1 MATPYMTR
9 RGSGWYLKIRIPSD
23 IRPILGE
30 HLVRSLR
37 TSDKSTAQA
46 RALGMA
52 ASLDGIFM
60 SIRRQALELITGV
73 RDDKRPLSELRQFL
87 QAHADELAKQPT
99 SFTEPFIRSLRRIG
113 GLEATKNRQDQFWLG
128 HQHDIIEAIGTARTQ
143 GEADGLA
150 RAIREGAAHTAPL
163 QIPDAPSPQP
173 VPTRQGSSK
182 PWPSFIEGFFAKKG
196 ISEKTRKSYLAA
208 LGELEQHIGPKK
220 ARDITRS
227 DIQDFIDHLET
238 RPNLRGGV
246 LHRDSVKRY
255 KSHLN
260 TFFEWCCAREYVPDI
275 NMRSIQIRDRT
286 PEEKL
291 DIPRR
296 AFTETE
302 LETIFHSPLFTG
314 YKGHESRSTPGACR
328 DHIADYWF
336 MLVMAMTGAR
346 HGELA
351 LSPATLT
358 RLGDVHCISALHAT
372 KTKQSKRLIPVIRDL
387 EKTGFIDYAKR
398 MEREGRDGLLFPLPP
413 HNGKFSENV
422 AQAWSKRLNRYL
434 DDIGLDGPDLVGY
447 SFRHTCRQ
455 MLRAGAIG
463 DELMNKVFGH
473 AAGTVGSN
481 YGKHLSSQEA
491 RLVIDNVSFGADLSH
506 LWPRRTKLTKM

>member
-1 MATPYMTR
+1 MGRHCVATPYMTR

-52 ASLDGIFM
+52 ASLDGVFM

-87 QAHADELAKQPT
+87 QDHADELAKQPT

-113 GLEATKNRQDQFWLG
+113 GLEATKNRQGQFWLD

-150 RAIREGAAHTAPL
+150 RAIREGIAHTTPP

-173 VPTRQGSSK
+173 VPTRRGSSK
-182 PWPSFIEGFFAKKG
+182 PWPSLIDDFFSKKG
-196 ISEKTRKSYLAA
+196 IKDKTLDSYRAA
-208 LGELEQHIGPKK
+208 LGELEQHIGPKRV
-220 ARDITRS
+220 RDITL
-227 DIQDFIDHLET
+227 QDLQGFIDHLET
-238 RPNLRGGV
+238 RPNKRGGV
-246 LHRDSVKRY
+246 LKRDSVKRY

-260 TFFEWCCAREYVPDI
+260 VFFEWCMSREHMPEI
-275 NMRSIQIRDRT
+275 NLGRIQIRDRT
-286 PEEKL
+286 EEEKL
-291 DIPRR
+291 DVPRR
-296 AFTETE
+296 AFTEHE
-302 LETIFHSPLFTG
+302 LTTIFRSPLFTG

-328 DHIADYWF
+328 DRITDYWF
-336 MLVMAMTGAR
+336 MLVMALTGAR

-351 LSPATLT
+351 LSPATMT
-358 RLGDVHCISALHAT
+358 KLGDVHCISALHAT
-372 KTKQSKRLIPVIRDL
+372 KTRQSKRLIPVIPDL
-387 EKTGFIDYAKR
+387 ERTGFIDYAKR
-398 MEREGRDGLLFPLPP
+398 MERDGRDGLLFPTPM
-413 HNGKFSENV
+413 HNGKI
-422 AQAWSKRLNRYL
+422 AKDAAGAWSKRLNRYL

-473 AAGTVGSN
+473 ASGTVGSN

-491 RLVIDNVSFGADLSH
+491 RLVYDNVSFGADLSH
-506 LWPRRTKLTKM
+506 LWPR